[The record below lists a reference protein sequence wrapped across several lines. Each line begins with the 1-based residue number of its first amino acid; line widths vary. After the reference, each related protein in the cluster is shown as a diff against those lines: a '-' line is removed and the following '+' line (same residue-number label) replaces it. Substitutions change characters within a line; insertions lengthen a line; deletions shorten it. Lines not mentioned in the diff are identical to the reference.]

1 MSRPLPAVA
10 HSAGAA
16 SLTLLV
22 SLSRR
27 YPPELSGPR
36 YPEGLPIWPEDDLES
51 VIRDERVDRCMLAY
65 SDLHHHRVMELAA
78 RCLAAGCEF
87 FLVPPSRTMLPSTK
101 PTVAVV
107 AVRTGCVS

>member
-1 MSRPLPAVA
+1 
-10 HSAGAA
+10 
-16 SLTLLV
+16 
-22 SLSRR
+22 
-27 YPPELSGPR
+27 
-36 YPEGLPIWPEDDLES
+36 
-51 VIRDERVDRCMLAY
+51 MLAY